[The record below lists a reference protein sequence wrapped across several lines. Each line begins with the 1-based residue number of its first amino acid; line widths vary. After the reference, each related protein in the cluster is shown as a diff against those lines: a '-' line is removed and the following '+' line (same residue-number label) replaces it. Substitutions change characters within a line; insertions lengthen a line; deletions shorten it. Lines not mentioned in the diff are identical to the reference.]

1 MINSIINANAYI
13 QGVKLAGKLSELELP
28 AVKIKTQ
35 EVTALGLYGS
45 TEVPAGIE
53 KMEAKFKFNAIY
65 TDAWKY
71 ENPHKSCNLIIKSN
85 MQVVSAAGVSE
96 NVPVVATISGLF
108 KELPTGSIKP
118 QERLEAEHLM
128 TVNYYKLEVNKEVI
142 WEIDVFNNIFK
153 HCGEDLLSD
162 FNTNQK

>member
-1 MINSIINANAYI
+1 MINSIINANVYI
-13 QGVKLAGKLSELELP
+13 QSVKLAGKLAELELP

-35 EVTALGLYGS
+35 EVTALGLYGA

-65 TDAWKY
+65 PDAWKH
-71 ENPHKSCNLIIKSN
+71 ENPHRTCRLTVKSD

-96 NVPVVATISGLF
+96 NVPVVATIAGLF
-108 KELPTGSIKP
+108 KEMPTGAIKP

-128 TVNYYKLEVNKEVI
+128 TVSYYKLEVNREVV
-142 WEIDVFNNIFK
+142 WEIDVFNNIFR
-153 HCGEDLLSD
+153 HFDQDLLRE
-162 FNTNQK
+162 FNANQK